1 MLKEWNFKVKL
12 RLNSYLIDL
21 NLNWADLK
29 RLGARK

>member
-12 RLNSYLIDL
+12 RLNSYLTDL